1 MVKLANWMTLCSCIL
16 NDTIAKIFHPIERK
30 AIPIIQIIMK
40 ILPEHE
46 TLLTVVSKLI
56 QVVWITFEL
65 PMHDINISNC
75 DNFSI
80 HHIATKKSTF
90 HDDNEEKQH
99 YYDGIWNAY
108 IPSSVS
114 ILDLSLLL
122 SSANANNVCS
132 DVHYISPELKSIENM
147 MIERDIPCRVTGVL
161 TRGIY

>member
-1 MVKLANWMTLCSCIL
+1 MTLSYCIF

-30 AIPIIQIIMK
+30 VIPIIQIIMK

-46 TLLTVVSKLI
+46 TLLSVVSKLI

-75 DNFSI
+75 DNCSK

-90 HDDNEEKQH
+90 HYDNEEEQH
-99 YYDGIWNAY
+99 YYDGIWNAS

-114 ILDLSLLL
+114 IPDLSLILA
-122 SSANANNVCS
+122 SANAKNVCS
-132 DVHYISPELKSIENM
+132 DVHYISPELRSIKNV
-147 MIERDIPCRVTGVL
+147 MIEKDFPCRVTGVL
-161 TRGIY
+161 T